1 MILSSILTAMW
12 QDDVPQITAI
22 REVKGLFPFRSE
34 LKSAPMTPEYMVFI
48 KNKINCHNE
57 CLNEPITILFKRN
70 GTLHWSSK
78 VS

>member
-1 MILSSILTAMW
+1 MW

-22 REVKGLFPFRSE
+22 REVKGLFPFRNE
-34 LKSAPMTPEYMVFI
+34 LKSAPMTPGCMVFI
-48 KNKINCHNE
+48 KNKIKIANCHNE
-57 CLNEPITILFKRN
+57 YLNEPITVLFKIN